1 MFYTPG
7 DLILGKFGQNLLS
20 KFAENQVSRY
30 IKHFEVFFFN
40 SVCYNDSS
48 SVMLPMELRKVQW
61 LEWPVGDPM

>member
-30 IKHFEVFFFN
+30 IKHFEGFFLI
-40 SVCYNDSS
+40 VYA
-48 SVMLPMELRKVQW
+48 LRLVLKVRAKGR
-61 LEWPVGDPM
+61 L